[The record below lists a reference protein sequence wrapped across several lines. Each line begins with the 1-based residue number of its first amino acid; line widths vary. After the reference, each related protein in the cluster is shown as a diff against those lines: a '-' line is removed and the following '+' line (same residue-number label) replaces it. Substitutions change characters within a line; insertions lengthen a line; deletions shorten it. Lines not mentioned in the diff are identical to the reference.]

1 MTRAKAFGVLLL
13 IAIAVS
19 VSSWQELGAKT
30 PRAHRIS
37 PDYRQLE
44 LFASETDLLDEAA
57 AADAAWT
64 DADADESEEL
74 FGDYQL
80 IVDAI
85 GERLHEM
92 RETYAATLDESA
104 AGEYRAAFDR
114 AARKRFGRLAA
125 FLE

>member
-1 MTRAKAFGVLLL
+1 MSFRRGRFR
-13 IAIAVS
+13 
-19 VSSWQELGAKT
+19 ELVE
-30 PRAHRIS
+30 S
-37 PDYRQLE
+37 QLD

-64 DADADESEEL
+64 DADAAESEEL

-80 IVDAI
+80 VVDAI

-92 RETYAATLDESA
+92 RETYAGTLDEGTA
-104 AGEYRAAFDR
+104 DDYRAAFDR
-114 AARKRFGRLAA
+114 AAKKRFGRLAA